1 MYTKIGYEHT
11 ILGSGR
17 GFWAVR
23 IIRPR
28 KNIQKTDNI
37 FLKKVLTNG
46 EKGDILSKSLRE
58 RETEKRVRKNF
69 F

>member
-1 MYTKIGYEHT
+1 MIRFF
-11 ILGSGR
+11 GSLK

-23 IIRPR
+23 IISRR

-37 FLKKVLTNG
+37 FVKKVLTKG

-58 RETEKRVRKNF
+58 REAEREVQKNF
-69 F
+69 LKKSKKST